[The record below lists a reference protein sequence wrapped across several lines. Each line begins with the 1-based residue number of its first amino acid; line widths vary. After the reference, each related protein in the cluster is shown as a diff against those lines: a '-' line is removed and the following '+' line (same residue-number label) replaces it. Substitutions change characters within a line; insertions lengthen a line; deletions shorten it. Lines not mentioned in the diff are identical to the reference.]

1 MINPHRYILGAYMR
15 ELRLKR
21 IGSQKDFARLMGVSA
36 SYICEVETKG
46 VIPSREFLKKAAG
59 FLNVPLGAL
68 LKKSQAQKFRLFKEK
83 MVRRSELEKAETK

>member
-1 MINPHRYILGAYMR
+1 MVNPHRYILGAYIR

-21 IGSQKDFARLMGVSA
+21 IGSQKDFARLMGISSA
-36 SYICEVETKG
+36 YICEVETKG
-46 VIPSREFLKKAAG
+46 VIPSREFLKKAAD

-83 MVRRSELEKAETK
+83 MARRSELEKAEAK